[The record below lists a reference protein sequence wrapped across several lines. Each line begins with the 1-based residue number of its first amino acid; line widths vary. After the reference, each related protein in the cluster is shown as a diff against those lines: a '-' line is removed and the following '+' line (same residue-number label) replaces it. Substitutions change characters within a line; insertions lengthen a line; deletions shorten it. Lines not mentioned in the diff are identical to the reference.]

1 MNWGFVAHPA
11 RQNANLQPVIEG
23 PHIELLPA
31 HAKVRRDG
39 YHGPR
44 DERSGAGK

>member
-1 MNWGFVAHPA
+1 MLSGVMGPT

-31 HAKVRRDG
+31 HAKVRRAG
-39 YHGPR
+39 YFGSSA
-44 DERSGAGK
+44 DDQGAGE